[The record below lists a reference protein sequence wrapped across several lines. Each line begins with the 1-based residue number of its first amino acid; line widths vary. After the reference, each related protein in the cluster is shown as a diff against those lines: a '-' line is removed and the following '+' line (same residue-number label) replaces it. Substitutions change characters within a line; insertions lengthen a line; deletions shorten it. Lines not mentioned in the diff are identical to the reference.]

1 MSNNT
6 KKATPAAK
14 TAEATTPV
22 VEQIE
27 PKQEEKRES
36 YKPKQFDLNQVVTVR
51 NGFQGR
57 LVYRSAKTGE
67 RFVWDGFGSEQDMEI
82 SELRSAR
89 NAHKRYFENNW
100 FLFDDPEVV
109 EYLGLRQ
116 FYKNALSVDNFD
128 DIFRLSPD
136 ALKERLNKLSAGQ
149 KKSVAYRAKQ
159 LIAEDEID
167 SIKVINALE
176 ECLGVEL
183 IER

>member
-1 MSNNT
+1 MSTN
-6 KKATPAAK
+6 KKAPSSAK
-14 TAEATTPV
+14 VPKAEAPV
-22 VEQIE
+22 NEAPVAAA
-27 PKQEEKRES
+27 EERRES
-36 YKPKQFDLNQVVTVR
+36 YKPKQFDLNQIVTVR

-57 LVYRSAKTGE
+57 LVYRSPKTGE
-67 RFVWDGFGSEQDMEI
+67 RFVWEGFGSEQDMEI
-82 SELRSAR
+82 AELRSAR

-109 EYLGLRQ
+109 EYLGLHQ
-116 FYKNALSVDNFD
+116 YYKNALNVNNFD

-136 ALKERLNKLSAGQ
+136 ALRERIKKLSAGQ

-159 LIAEDEID
+159 LIAEGEID